1 MDLRGSCWKSS
12 RNNEAAS
19 ADFSL
24 MNYQLTAERSHISEV
39 PAASPETVCL
49 RVLVTPQW
57 LAEAAKA
64 ADQRRVTASA
74 ALDQAGF
81 CVILRALAVES
92 MPPHASSKR
101 KIICL
106 AAGSAWALSGSW
118 RGAAKLGQLFPVSSA
133 HGLAVKRAATGS
145 LRMEAHLAPLPLCFG
160 FLQIGS
166 RLRLRTLASA
176 ICREVEA
183 CRRCAAGTDG
193 TWELCRAAQA
203 GEVQLCRLLIRM
215 GANVNAIGE
224 DDLTPL
230 MTAALAGRTTAVEAL
245 LDERAD
251 PDKQNETKCTALIL
265 AADMGHV
272 AVVQCLLLRRADV
285 HLQADDS
292 TTAFIAAAQKC
303 HSAVLHELLCAHGE
317 DQRAMADA
325 LLRAS
330 EDGSAD
336 VVELLVQLGLELDA
350 RSSDGDESIGGQAL
364 RVAAHRNHRP
374 VTLALLACRADVD
387 AASANGF
394 TALAV
399 ACQYGAADV
408 VQELLARRA
417 DVNVQALNGRT
428 PLMLAATFGH
438 TAIARSLLEHQ
449 AAANVRDGDQNN
461 SLLLAAQSGYDDIL
475 FSLLAHRATVNDV
488 GQSGWTALNL
498 AASFGHLAAVDLLLS
513 SGADTSL
520 ADDDGETPEMAALA
534 GGHEDAKTHLG
545 QLTTRVRGMGQQSKE
560 LHGCIELECEQE
572 AAAMDALGASE
583 KQQME
588 ALGEIA
594 VLESHMGEARA
605 GHKVESGWL
614 SLRAAATAELV
625 SRLAAAFSSPE
636 QGAKPRQQRGR

>member
-1 MDLRGSCWKSS
+1 
-12 RNNEAAS
+12 
-19 ADFSL
+19 
-24 MNYQLTAERSHISEV
+24 
-39 PAASPETVCL
+39 
-49 RVLVTPQW
+49 
-57 LAEAAKA
+57 
-64 ADQRRVTASA
+64 
-74 ALDQAGF
+74 
-81 CVILRALAVES
+81 
-92 MPPHASSKR
+92 
-101 KIICL
+101 
-106 AAGSAWALSGSW
+106 
-118 RGAAKLGQLFPVSSA
+118 
-133 HGLAVKRAATGS
+133 
-145 LRMEAHLAPLPLCFG
+145 
-160 FLQIGS
+160 
-166 RLRLRTLASA
+166 
-176 ICREVEA
+176 
-183 CRRCAAGTDG
+183 
-193 TWELCRAAQA
+193 
-203 GEVQLCRLLIRM
+203 M

-428 PLMLAATFGH
+428 PLMLAAT
-438 TAIARSLLEHQ
+438 
-449 AAANVRDGDQNN
+449 
-461 SLLLAAQSGYDDIL
+461 SGTLRLPEAYWSIRPQRTCETETRTTPS
-475 FSLLAHRATVNDV
+475 FSLRNRDMTT
-488 GQSGWTALNL
+488 SFSPCSPTALL
-498 AASFGHLAAVDLLLS
+498 
-513 SGADTSL
+513 
-520 ADDDGETPEMAALA
+520 
-534 GGHEDAKTHLG
+534 
-545 QLTTRVRGMGQQSKE
+545 
-560 LHGCIELECEQE
+560 
-572 AAAMDALGASE
+572 
-583 KQQME
+583 
-588 ALGEIA
+588 
-594 VLESHMGEARA
+594 
-605 GHKVESGWL
+605 
-614 SLRAAATAELV
+614 
-625 SRLAAAFSSPE
+625 
-636 QGAKPRQQRGR
+636 